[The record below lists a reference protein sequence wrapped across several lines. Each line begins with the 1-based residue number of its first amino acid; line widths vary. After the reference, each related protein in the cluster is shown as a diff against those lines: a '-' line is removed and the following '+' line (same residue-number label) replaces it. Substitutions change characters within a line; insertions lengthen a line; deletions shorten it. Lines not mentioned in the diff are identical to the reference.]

1 MKIPVGIL
9 CCWHWHIPYV
19 WTSFCSTWGGRRRP
33 STQSPPQ
40 WLSTESKSECEKCV
54 PSLKGPLTSR
64 VYQNYHMTEN
74 VFFRQYDRILG
85 KIWHLYLFTQA
96 MLLWCYFW
104 NYRFCAKPDIALLL
118 CVCQKHIISTFF
130 FFNFFGYIG
139 YKDTRSSIQKLM
151 NFRYQK
157 TKPNGQ

>member
-96 MLLWCYFW
+96 MLLFL
-104 NYRFCAKPDIALLL
+104 KLQIL
-118 CVCQKHIISTFF
+118 CKAGYSSTFVCVSQAYHLNLFLFQF
-130 FFNFFGYIG
+130 FIG
-139 YKDTRSSIQKLM
+139 PRSDHSLPM
-151 NFRYQK
+151 SV
-157 TKPNGQ
+157 TDWLTD

>member
-19 WTSFCSTWGGRRRP
+19 WTSFCSTRGGRRRP

-54 PSLKGPLTSR
+54 PSLKGPLPSR

-74 VFFRQYDRILG
+74 VFFRQYDNFWKNMTFVSFHSGHVAIFEITDSVQSRIF
-85 KIWHLYLFTQA
+85 LY
-96 MLLWCYFW
+96 
-104 NYRFCAKPDIALLL
+104 FCL
-118 CVCQKHIISTFF
+118 CVTSISSQLFS
-130 FFNFFGYIG
+130 
-139 YKDTRSSIQKLM
+139 SSIIWL
-151 NFRYQK
+151 YWL
-157 TKPNGQ
+157 